1 MERQSLP
8 KLEIFASS
16 GCDRVSLMRRQVVL
30 FAALLLTCDCSFAA
44 DKIPISDLPIHAI
57 EESQITLPGSRPF
70 HLKAKVV
77 EATSQE
83 NDGYK
88 AEIEEY
94 WAAPDKWRRTVKASD
109 FSQTIVVNGEK
120 ANEQLDGNYY
130 PHWLRTIVNAIFELG
145 APLRGLDI
153 SKSSDNPM
161 IGGTEF
167 CRRFAIRAGIPP
179 IGNNVFSTYCFEG
192 DLLKSIGAPGYEAE
206 YKDYKKFDGKQVARN
221 IREYI
226 EPGTELEATI
236 YDLSVLGSPDESLF
250 AVQQPSNRL
259 QTVIVSEQ
267 TVQGLSLDTPAL
279 QWPLIQDGKSSGVLS
294 IYVCIDREGQ
304 VREIYGLNSDHPIM
318 TDAAREQVMKWRFK
332 PASNGGVSV
341 QVETV
346 LTFSYETRIAPASEG
361 GK

>member
-1 MERQSLP
+1 
-8 KLEIFASS
+8 
-16 GCDRVSLMRRQVVL
+16 MRLRQVVL
-30 FAALLLTCDCSFAA
+30 FAVILLASDCSIAT
-44 DKIPISDLPIHAI
+44 DKIPISDLPTHAI
-57 EESQITLPGSRPF
+57 EVSQITLPGSRPF

-77 EATSQE
+77 EATNQK
-83 NDGYK
+83 NDNYT

-94 WAAPDKWRRTVKASD
+94 WAAPNKWRRTVKSSD

-120 ANEQLDGNYY
+120 VNEQLEGNYY

-153 SKSSDNPM
+153 FKSSDNPM

-179 IGNNVFSTYCFEG
+179 IGNNVFSTYCFEN
-192 DLLKSIGAPGYEAE
+192 DLLKSIGTPGYEAE
-206 YKDYKKFDGKQVARN
+206 YKDYKKFAGKQVARK

-236 YDLSVLGSPDESLF
+236 YELSELGAPDESLF
-250 AVQQPSNRL
+250 AIQQSNDRL
-259 QTVIVSEQ
+259 ETAIASEQ
-267 TVQGLSLDTPAL
+267 TVLGLSLDAPPL
-279 QWPLIQDGKSSGVLS
+279 QWPLIQGGKNSGVLS
-294 IYVCIDREGQ
+294 IYVCVDREGQ

-341 QVETV
+341 QLETI
-346 LTFSYETRIAPASEG
+346 LTFAYETRIAPASEG